1 MTPKHSDDS
10 LPDFNYILKLVKRI
24 LPNGY
29 DHESITG
36 DLVLR
41 AIERGHKPTY
51 RSIKNFCYS
60 AMRRTRS
67 ENRTAEALARRNT
80 SKATTPDANA
90 QGPDGTCAAVVRHAR
105 LDPTSR
111 QILIYK
117 YWSGR
122 SDLEISK
129 LVGLPVYR
137 VTELRNQALIKL
149 REAASILFPREE

>member
-1 MTPKHSDDS
+1 MQESDPN

-29 DHESITG
+29 DHENVASE
-36 DLVLR
+36 LCLR
-41 AIERGHKPTY
+41 AIQQGHRPSY

-60 AMRRTRS
+60 QMRRARS
-67 ENRTAEALARRNT
+67 ENRAWEALARRDT
-80 SKATTPDANA
+80 SKATAPDGDT
-90 QGPDGTCAAVVRHAR
+90 QSPDGTCAAVVRHAR

-129 LVGLPVYR
+129 LVNLPVYR
-137 VTELRNQALIKL
+137 VTELRNEALIKL
-149 REAASILFPREE
+149 REAASILFPRE